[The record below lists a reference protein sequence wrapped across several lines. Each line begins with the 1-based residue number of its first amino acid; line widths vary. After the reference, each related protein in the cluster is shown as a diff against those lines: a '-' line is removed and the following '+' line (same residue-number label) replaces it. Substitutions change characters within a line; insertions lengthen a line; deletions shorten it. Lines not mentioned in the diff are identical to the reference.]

1 MRRLSRSE
9 ARRISELENQMGSQT
24 FRNVMS
30 TSESGRIIDPRRL
43 ARWESG
49 RGRLSEAEAERL
61 KSVSANAARISTLKE
76 RNEDKTSWKVNK
88 SLRNWVA
95 GGKQKGIAPDDE
107 AEKERQRIAAKAL
120 GYLGVDTQSGQWYV
134 TKRG

>member
-1 MRRLSRSE
+1 MRRLSRAE
-9 ARRISELENQMGSQT
+9 ARRISELESQLGSQT

-61 KSVSANAARISTLKE
+61 KNVSANAPRISKLKE
-76 RNEDKTSWKVNK
+76 RNEDKIDWKVNK

-95 GGKQKGIAPDDE
+95 GGKTKGVAPEDE
-107 AEKERQRIAAKAL
+107 AEKERQRKAAKAL
-120 GYLGVDTQSGQWYV
+120 GYLGVDTHSGQWYLSR
-134 TKRG
+134 KG